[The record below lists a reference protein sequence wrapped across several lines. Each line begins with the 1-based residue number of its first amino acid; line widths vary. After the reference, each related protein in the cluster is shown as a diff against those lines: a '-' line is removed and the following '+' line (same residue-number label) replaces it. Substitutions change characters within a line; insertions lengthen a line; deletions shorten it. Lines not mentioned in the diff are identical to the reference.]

1 MWTSTAASGFGDRMI
16 MLAALALLGGLAAG
30 GDSTSTQAGTQFFF
44 FMPYLFFSVLGGW
57 AADRLP
63 RKWLLMVCDEA
74 RGLLLLLA
82 VFLVASTTDMG
93 FIPPDAV
100 WFSFPWPEP
109 LRDLSLGSWAIT
121 GNEFAAYQTWKVY
134 AMLFAIGIF
143 AAIFNPT
150 RNAIVPQLV
159 ERQQMQPANAVVLVI
174 NVVFSMIGMI
184 VGGRIISPDE
194 ASSVQTGLLVGALFY
209 LISGSFFAF
218 MKPKDTRILMEHEAP
233 RAAVSLWDAMKYVAC
248 HRRVIWLILIDVLVW
263 GAAATMYSGVIGLC
277 KVHYGLAGDDLM
289 KEFTQVSASLGFGM
303 LAGAVVIGLIRT
315 RQQAP
320 LVMGVALAIAG
331 INVLL
336 VSVLPIPFVTY
347 FGAFLVGVAGNVAIV
362 SVISL
367 LQSIAPNAVRGSV
380 MGLAAMTTTVVSV
393 TIYGAIWQLPD
404 ADEKIIYVLYVL
416 GPLLVLVGLSYAL
429 HYLTHGP
436 MPTAGSNFF
445 RHLIRFFCLVW
456 HRLEWS
462 GRHHI
467 PQTGPVILASN
478 HTTALDPFI
487 LQSAC
492 PRQIRWLM
500 LTSYRFKALNFF
512 WKIINPIFID
522 DSNGELANASTQVR
536 QVVKRLK
543 EGDILGIFPEG
554 GLQYDNRILKEFEDG
569 VAVTGKL
576 GKAQIVPCWIEGTP
590 RSKSLLT
597 HFLKP
602 GHCRIAFG
610 EPFTPDRKAKPED
623 ITAELRRR
631 MLELAWDA
639 TDQARDTC
647 PQCDDDLRQTIAE
660 RSPVCLGCGCEIP
673 NRILS

>member
-1 MWTSTAASGFGDRMI
+1 MPDASPTGSTTPHSAGHHGKPTPLWRNLSFTLMWTSTAASGFGDRMI

-63 RKWLLMVCDEA
+63 RKWLLMLCDEA
-74 RGLLLLLA
+74 RGLLLLLG
-82 VFLVASTTDMG
+82 VFLIGGASHVD
-93 FIPPDAV
+93 PDKE
-100 WFSFPWPEP
+100 W
-109 LRDLSLGSWAIT
+109 
-121 GNEFAAYQTWKVY
+121 QVY

-143 AAIFNPT
+143 AAMFNPT

-184 VGGRIISPDE
+184 IGGRIISPDE

-209 LISGSFFAF
+209 LVSGSFFAF
-218 MKPKDTRILMEHEAP
+218 MTPRDTRIIADHESP
-233 RAAVSLWDAMKYVAC
+233 RTAVSLVDAMKYVAC
-248 HRRVIWLILIDVLVW
+248 HRRVIWLIVVDVLVW

-277 KVHYGLAGDDLM
+277 KVHYGLAGEPLM
-289 KEFTQVSASLGFGM
+289 KEFTQVSAALGFGM

-320 LVMGVALAIAG
+320 LVMGVALAVAG
-331 INVLL
+331 LNVLL
-336 VSVLPIPFVTY
+336 VSVLPIKFVTY
-347 FGAFLVGVAGNVAIV
+347 LGAFLVGVAGNVAIV

-380 MGLAAMTTTVVSV
+380 MGLAAMTTTIASV
-393 TIYGAIWQLPD
+393 AIYGAIWQLPD
-404 ADEKIIYVLYVL
+404 ADEKIIYVLYGL
-416 GPLLVLVGLSYAL
+416 GPLLMLVGLGYAL

-436 MPTAGSNFF
+436 MPSKRANFF

-456 HRLEWS
+456 HRLEWQ

-467 PQTGPVILASN
+467 PHTGPVILASN
-478 HTTALDPFI
+478 HTTALDPF
-487 LQSAC
+487 LMQSAC
-492 PRQIRWLM
+492 PRQVRWLM
-500 LTSYRFKALNFF
+500 LTSYRFKVLEYF
-512 WKIINPIFID
+512 WRIINPIFID
-522 DSNGELANASTQVR
+522 DSSGERANASAQVR
-536 QVVKRLK
+536 QVVKHLK

-554 GLQYDNRILKEFEDG
+554 GLQYDNRVLKAFEDG
-569 VAVTGKL
+569 VAVTAKL
-576 GKAQIVPCWIEGTP
+576 GKAQIVPCWIEGTA
-590 RSKSLLT
+590 RSKSLIV

-602 GHCRIAFG
+602 GHRRIAFG
-610 EPFTPDRKAKPED
+610 EPFTPGKLDKPQD

-631 MLELAWDA
+631 MIALASGRVEEA
-639 TDQARDTC
+639 STSEQLTVHSE
-647 PQCDDDLRQTIAE
+647 Q
-660 RSPVCLGCGCEIP
+660 
-673 NRILS
+673 

>member
-1 MWTSTAASGFGDRMI
+1 MPDASTTPTPPAGRHHKPTPLWRNFSFTLMWTSTAASGFGDRMI
-16 MLAALALLGGLAAG
+16 MLAALALLGGLAVD

-63 RKWLLMVCDEA
+63 RKWLLMVCDES
-74 RGLLLLLA
+74 RGLLLLLG
-82 VFLVASTTDMG
+82 VFLIGGASQIDS
-93 FIPPDAV
+93 DKE
-100 WFSFPWPEP
+100 W
-109 LRDLSLGSWAIT
+109 
-121 GNEFAAYQTWKVY
+121 QVY

-218 MKPKDTRILMEHEAP
+218 MKPKDTRILADHEEP
-233 RAAVSLWDAMKYVAC
+233 RTAVSLWDALKYVAS
-248 HRRVIWLILIDVLVW
+248 HRRVIWLIVIDVLVW

-277 KVHYGLAGDDLM
+277 KVHYGLTGEPLM
-289 KEFTQVSASLGFGM
+289 KEFTQVSAALGFGM

-320 LVMGVALAIAG
+320 LVMGVALAMAG
-331 INVLL
+331 LNVLL
-336 VSVLPIPFVTY
+336 VSVLPIKIVTY

-367 LQSIAPNAVRGSV
+367 LQSIAPNGVRGSV
-380 MGLAAMTTTVVSV
+380 MGLAAMTTTVFSV
-393 TIYGAIWQLPD
+393 AIYGAIWQLPD
-404 ADEKIIYVLYVL
+404 ADEKIIYVLYGL
-416 GPLLVLVGLSYAL
+416 GPLLMAVGLSYAL
-429 HYLTHGP
+429 YYLSHGP
-436 MPTAGSNFF
+436 MPTAGANFF
-445 RHLIRFFCLVW
+445 RHLIRFFSLVW
-456 HRLEWS
+456 HRLEWT

-467 PQTGPVILASN
+467 PTTGPVILASN

-500 LTSYRFKALNFF
+500 LTSYRFKALDFF

-522 DSNGELANASTQVR
+522 DSSGERTNASQQVR
-536 QVVKRLK
+536 QVVKHLK

-554 GLQYDNRILKEFEDG
+554 GLQYDDRVLKVFEDG
-569 VAVTGKL
+569 VAVTAKL
-576 GKAQIVPCWIEGTP
+576 GKAQIVPCWIEGTV
-590 RSKSLLT
+590 RSKSLLA

-602 GHCRIAFG
+602 GHRRVAFG
-610 EPFTPDRKAKPED
+610 EPFTPSKQDKPEE

-631 MLELAWDA
+631 MLRLAWEV
-639 TDQARDTC
+639 TDQVRDTC
-647 PQCDDDLRQTIAE
+647 PECECDIRQTVQDKGPACPE
-660 RSPVCLGCGCEIP
+660 CGFKIP
-673 NRILS
+673 AYDAAADMP